1 MNSLS
6 FNKSKVTR
14 SLILIFFIYNLKIY
28 NKNNISPEIYLALS
42 DKSRAFCAKHK
53 FNINKLLKMKSKQA
67 LY

>member
-42 DKSRAFCAKHK
+42 DKSRVFCPKHK

>member
-14 SLILIFFIYNLKIY
+14 SLILIFFIYNLKFY

-42 DKSRAFCAKHK
+42 EKGEHSVPS
-53 FNINKLLKMKSKQA
+53 INSILTNF
-67 LY
+67 